1 MATAYT
7 SLLGF
12 ALPVTGEL
20 NGTWGDVV
28 NNSITSLVE
37 SSIAGSATASVTS
50 GDWTLTT
57 TGSGVAN
64 QARAAILIV
73 TGTPGVSRNIIAPSS
88 SKAYIVDNQ
97 SNSAIVIKGSATAG
111 VSIASNT
118 ASLVAWD
125 GTDFVLVSQD
135 LSNATGTLAVNK
147 GGTGLTSTPT
157 NGQIDI
163 GNGTGFTRAALTA
176 GTGVSVTNGAGSVTI
191 ANTGVTS
198 VTGTAPVASSGGA
211 TPAISMAAATTSV
224 NGYLTST
231 DWNTFNNKTSN
242 TGTVTSVA
250 ATAGAGI
257 SISGSPITT
266 SGTLTVT
273 NTAPDQVVGLTQGG
287 TTTITGTY
295 PNFTISSAD
304 QFAGTVTSVGGT
316 GTVNGITLT
325 GSVTSSGNL
334 TLGGTLSGVNLT
346 TQVTGTLPVANGGT
360 GNTTAQAEMNRVAG
374 AVTSAQYLRGN
385 GTNVVMSAI
394 QAADVPTLNQNTT
407 GTAANVTGTVAVAN
421 GGTGAT
427 TLTSNNVLLGNGTGA
442 LQVVAPSTSGNVL
455 VSNGTTWTS
464 AAFSGSAATPTTLG
478 TVYGNT
484 ATSAAAVSKFGYE
497 AGNAITTATSGT
509 FVGYQAG
516 KFKSAGEG
524 CTYIGSFAG
533 DADTSATQCTA
544 VGAFALSSFVSG
556 EKNTAVGYGA
566 LIDCTSSNNTAIG
579 SNALQA
585 ITSGSNN
592 TALGMEAGFTGTNN
606 LVSGTNNTLIGYLA
620 QASSSSVDNQIT
632 LGNSSV
638 STLRCQ
644 VTSITSLS
652 DARDKKD
659 ITPLEAGVD
668 FVNKLNPVNFVW
680 NMRDGGKVDIS
691 DAGFIA
697 QELKQ
702 VQIDTGITIPNLVYE
717 DNPDKLEA
725 SYGTLIPVLVR
736 AIQELSAEVKF
747 LKSKI

>member
-37 SSIAGSATASVTS
+37 ASIAGSATASITS

-57 TGSGVAN
+57 TGSGAAN
-64 QARAAILIV
+64 QARAAILIP

-97 SNSAIVIKGSATAG
+97 SNAAVVIKGAATTG

-118 ASLVAWD
+118 ACLVAWD
-125 GTDFVLVSQD
+125 GADFVLVSQD

-147 GGTGLTSTPT
+147 GGTGLTSTPA

-163 GNGTGFTRAALTA
+163 GNGTGFTRATLTA

-198 VTGTAPVASSGGA
+198 VTGTAPVVSSGGA

-250 ATAGAGI
+250 ATAGTGI

-273 NTAPDQVVGLTQGG
+273 NTAPDQVVSLTQGG

-295 PNFTISSAD
+295 PSFTISSAD

-325 GSVTSSGNL
+325 GTVTTSGNL

-374 AVTSAQYLRGN
+374 TVTSGQYLRGN
-385 GTNVVMSAI
+385 GTNVVMSTI

-421 GGTGAT
+421 GGTGST
-427 TLTSNNVLLGNGTGA
+427 TLTANNVLLGNGTSA
-442 LQVVAPSTSGNVL
+442 VQVVAPSTSGNVL
-455 VSNGTTWTS
+455 TSNGSTWVS
-464 AAFSGSAATPTTLG
+464 SPASGGSSATPTALG
-478 TVYGNT
+478 TVFGRTQSATPFNT
-484 ATSAAAVSKFGYE
+484 SIGY
-497 AGNAITTATSGT
+497 NALNSITTG
-509 FVGYQAG
+509 
-516 KFKSAGEG
+516 
-524 CTYIGSFAG
+524 I
-533 DADTSATQCTA
+533 
-544 VGAFALSSFVSG
+544 
-556 EKNTAVGYGA
+556 
-566 LIDCTSSNNTAIG
+566 
-579 SNALQA
+579 
-585 ITSGSNN
+585 NN
-592 TALGMEAGFTGTNN
+592 TALGFEAGFNSTSASDSVAIGYRAAYSSTSDGSVAIGYEAMFSATTNGGLAIGGRALRNTTGARNIGIGEEAGKNLTTGESNICIGLQTGQSLAGNSNNILLGSFSFGDLAASNNVGIGGGSAGAAMTSGANNVLIGYAAGYTGTNN
-606 LVSGTNNTLIGYLA
+606 LTTGSNNILIGYNA
-620 QASSSSVDNQIT
+620 AASAATVSNEIT
-632 LGNSSV
+632 IGNSSNTVVRYPHAYSTV
-638 STLRCQ
+638 SALPSAATVGRGSRTF
-644 VTSITSLS
+644 VTDALTPTFQATVAGGGAVFTPVYS
-652 DARDKKD
+652 DG
-659 ITPLEAGVD
+659 T
-668 FVNKLNPVNFVW
+668 NW
-680 NMRDGGKVDIS
+680 KV
-691 DAGFIA
+691 G
-697 QELKQ
+697 
-702 VQIDTGITIPNLVYE
+702 
-717 DNPDKLEA
+717 
-725 SYGTLIPVLVR
+725 
-736 AIQELSAEVKF
+736 
-747 LKSKI
+747 